1 MSVDELKRLLNAVP
15 FRPFTVY
22 LPSDTSFRIPH
33 PDFALLTPNGRT
45 MVVAHDQSDAVDILD
60 VPLITRVNVE
70 AERGADS

>member
-22 LPSDTSFRIPH
+22 MPSDTSFRIPH

-45 MVVAHDQSDAVDILD
+45 MVVAHEQSDAVDILD
-60 VPLITRVNVE
+60 VPLITRLEVE
-70 AERGADS
+70 AQRAAES

>member
-22 LPSDTSFRIPH
+22 LPSDTHFQVPH

-45 MVVAHDQSDAVDILD
+45 MVVAHQQSDAVDILD
-60 VPLITRVNVE
+60 VPLITRVKVE
-70 AERGADS
+70 AERGAQT